1 MPSAPYLPDA
11 MNAPTDSSLLD
22 SGMEDVPLT
31 AASQA
36 ERAAN
41 MLKAARLLVVD
52 DSKMMRMGIA
62 RSLRQLGVE
71 LIEEAANGREALDRL
86 REESFDLMLLDV
98 EMPEMN
104 GREVLAAMQQ
114 SPQLRGF
121 PVIVISG
128 GQDIEDVVRCI
139 ELGAEDYL
147 PKPFSQVLLK
157 ARLTSS
163 IEKKRLRDLER
174 MRRQQLQEQHEQLER
189 EQDKTENLLLN
200 ILPRSVSQRLKGGE
214 KRIADAHHEV
224 SVLFAD
230 LVGFTQLSHGMSAE
244 KLVNMLDEIFSRFD
258 WIVGDAGVE
267 KIKTIGDS
275 YMLVGGVPEPRVDH
289 AVAVVEVGFA
299 MLDAM
304 DSFNRAHGT
313 QLQIRIGVNSGPV
326 VAGVIGMH
334 KFTYDLWG
342 NTVNVA
348 SRMESTGVPGRI
360 HVSPSTALHLQG
372 RFELEA
378 RGAVSVKGIGEV
390 DTFFVQRQ
398 AASSAP

>member
-372 RFELEA
+372 RFGLEA